1 MVGWVSRVVLP
12 CSVEEYQ
19 VGQLF
24 SVAEASK
31 NETGGGEGI
40 EVLKNEPYEKD
51 GEKGQYT
58 HKIYHLKSKV
68 PGFVK
73 VFAPEGSLVFHE
85 KAWNAY
91 PYCRT
96 IVTNEYMKDNFFIKI
111 ETWHKPDL
119 GTQENV
125 HKLDSSTWQNVAVV
139 PIDIADRSEVSAA
152 DYKPDEDPAKF
163 KSAKT
168 GRGPLGPAWKRNF
181 VRSCV
186 AFPSKPSVPSQRV
199 LLTGSTECFYS
210 AAEPSKF
217 TMGNFSLLQEVKNKG
232 TQTALKTSAVLSAFR
247 GHKGMPVGNGVAVR
261 AEAEKWSLHLEFI
274 HFALPPPPSSVSS
287 LHKETECKR
296 RMDLES
302 KELVSKTDRPRMC
315 AYKLVTVKF
324 KWWGLQ
330 TKVENFIH
338 EQEKRIF
345 NNFHR
350 QLFCWI
356 DKWVELNMA
365 DIRHM
370 EAETQNELDEL
381 RRRGEVRGT
390 SAADD

>member
-1 MVGWVSRVVLP
+1 MVLIKEYRVVLP

-40 EVLKNEPYEKD
+40 EVLKNEPYENE

-68 PGFVK
+68 PTFVK
-73 VFAPEGSLVFHE
+73 MIAPEGSLIFHE

-96 IVTNEYMKDNFFIKI
+96 NDFCIKI

-139 PIDIADRSEVSAA
+139 PIDIADRSQVSNA
-152 DYKPDEDPAKF
+152 DYKLDEDPAKF

-168 GRGPLGPAWKRNF
+168 GRGPLGPTWK
-181 VRSCV
+181 
-186 AFPSKPSVPSQRV
+186 
-199 LLTGSTECFYS
+199 
-210 AAEPSKF
+210 
-217 TMGNFSLLQEVKNKG
+217 
-232 TQTALKTSAVLSAFR
+232 
-247 GHKGMPVGNGVAVR
+247 
-261 AEAEKWSLHLEFI
+261 
-274 HFALPPPPSSVSS
+274 
-287 LHKETECKR
+287 
-296 RMDLES
+296 
-302 KELVSKTDRPRMC
+302 KELAAKTDCPKMC

-330 TKVENFIH
+330 NKVEGFIH

-345 NNFHR
+345 TNFHR

-356 DKWVELNMA
+356 DKWVELNMD
-365 DIRHM
+365 DIRRM
-370 EAETQNELDEL
+370 EAETQKELEEM
-381 RRRGEVRGT
+381 RKKGSVRGT
-390 SAADD
+390 KAADE